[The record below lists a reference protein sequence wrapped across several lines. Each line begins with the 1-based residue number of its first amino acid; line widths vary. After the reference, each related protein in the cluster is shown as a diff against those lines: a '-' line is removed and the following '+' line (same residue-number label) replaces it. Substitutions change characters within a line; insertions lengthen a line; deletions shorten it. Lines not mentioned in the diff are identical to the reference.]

1 MNIRHLT
8 FRLLQVY
15 QQVVR
20 TGSVSAAARAL
31 HLTQPTV
38 SLQLKKLTEELGEP
52 LLESQGGKLVPTFAG
67 QALYQAAS
75 DLFSRFDDLADELA
89 EAKGGQAGR
98 LSIGIVTTAKYVM
111 PTILGAFDRAF
122 PKLQVTLNVGNRA
135 HILQRFAAQEDD
147 LYLFSQPPSGE
158 LVQAGRIMKNPLQL
172 IAPAS
177 HWAAHQAGPLA
188 FSQLKNERFLMREPG
203 SATRMQFEAWLSGQG
218 IELTRTMQIESNE
231 AIRLGVA
238 SGLGLAVLSSYTLS
252 HDLQGIAQI
261 QTQGFPLNSHWYLV
275 ARKDKRLSAPA
286 RRFIQ
291 FLATQ
296 LQHCVEPTQL
306 VDDIRQLP
314 AHFSL
319 D

>member
-38 SLQLKKLTEELGEP
+38 SLQLKKLTEEIGET
-52 LLESQGGKLVPTFAG
+52 LLEHKEGKLVPTFAG
-67 QALYQAAS
+67 QALFQAAS
-75 DLFSRFDDLADELA
+75 DLFSRFDDLSNELA
-89 EAKGGQAGR
+89 DARGGQAGR

-111 PTILGAFDRAF
+111 PAILGAFDRAY

-172 IAPAS
+172 IAPMD
-177 HWAAHQAGPLA
+177 HWAAAQPQPLQ
-188 FSQLKNERFLMREPG
+188 FSQLKNERFLIREPG

-238 SGLGLAVLSSYTLS
+238 SGLGLAVLSDYTLK
-252 HDLQGIAQI
+252 HAMQGLTLIDAA
-261 QTQGFPLNSHWYLV
+261 GFPLHSHWYLV
-275 ARKDKRLSAPA
+275 ARKDKRLGAPA
-286 RRFIQ
+286 QRFIQ
-291 FLATQ
+291 FLASQ
-296 LQHCVEPTQL
+296 LQSCVDPNQ
-306 VDDIRQLP
+306 VVSDIQQLP
-314 AHFSL
+314 EHFVL
-319 D
+319 T